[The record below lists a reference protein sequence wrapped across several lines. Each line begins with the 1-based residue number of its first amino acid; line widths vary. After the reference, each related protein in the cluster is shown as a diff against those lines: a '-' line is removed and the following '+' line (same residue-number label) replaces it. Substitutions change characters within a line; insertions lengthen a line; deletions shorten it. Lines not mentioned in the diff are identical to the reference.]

1 MKYWSLF
8 YTASPSGLLS
18 GRSGFGVRTATE
30 GTPAEILDAVQKD
43 TSLNFYS
50 FGTYQNNRWMTEPSE
65 ILAFPR
71 RYFFRRLD
79 GTGYCLFGRAVYAG
93 YDFPYYLT
101 KRPNRPGNYI
111 VNLFAFESWP
121 GRDVFS
127 LLLEDAREGELKFLP
142 EDFSPRLDNEEML
155 SLMTGTPAPIPVED
169 RPLGKTVSPIPS
181 KSIDLYFSYLEALA
195 KGLPMVVRTSVSE
208 STAVAAGFM
217 SILPDSL
224 AAKTTFEMNHQGSG
238 FAKGCAVTFINEYSI
253 SEISPLT
260 CLFVDLVSGKRNVT
274 AVETLWRS
282 SLERENEHGGVSDVL
297 TEWICSPIAAK
308 NAEKSQQLNDA
319 LFNYCRRP
327 DMFVP
332 ESLDI
337 PGFIGT
343 LASHCRAEE
352 ASPILIN
359 RIVSE
364 FFTDLN
370 SADKLDKA
378 VAAAEKISPDGLLS
392 DETLEAARGGFTSF
406 VTSSVRN
413 MAFVVNK
420 YPSGILDKYLIRGK
434 LRPLNELVLEC
445 LESDVR
451 NIRDIVLRFEPSA
464 TKRVAMF
471 VDIAKDAP
479 QFVAQCREQLDKD
492 REEASKIDYMT
503 EFQAFYENSDFAPFF
518 FGQLKS
524 YVEKESPRTIA
535 VKFSEMAQKNNG
547 FARMLFGEDR
557 IHQTLYSRFEPEA
570 KPGSAEDIKFIET
583 NVLELLPQDAPA
595 CRKWKLLRDVLAAEC
610 EGEKPMPFYSLA
622 LKLKAEEAVRKI
634 APMCFK
640 EIDVDEIPDFLGKIG
655 GMLAEE
661 EIISFAKTAKPVE
674 RRRFLVEIARMYKY
688 DYDRIITIA
697 PEFGVSDKT
706 AQRQLMKD
714 NFPSVYKAH
723 AAKEFFGKIKS
734 LFGKKESA
742 AGQSGADEKVNASE
756 KSMKKKK

>member
-30 GTPAEILDAVQKD
+30 GTPEEILDAVQKD

-111 VNLFAFESWP
+111 VNVIAFDSWP

-155 SLMTGTPAPIPVED
+155 SLMTGTPAPLPVED
-169 RPLGKTVSPIPS
+169 HPLGKIVPPVPS

-195 KGLPMVVRTSVSE
+195 KGLPMVVKTSASE

-224 AAKTTFEMNHQGSG
+224 AARTTFEMNHQGSG

-260 CLFVDLVSGKRNVT
+260 CLFVDLTAGKRDVT
-274 AVETLWRS
+274 AVEKLWRP
-282 SLERENEHGGVSDVL
+282 SLERENENGGVSDVL
-297 TEWICSPIAAK
+297 TEWICSPIVAK
-308 NAEKSQQLNDA
+308 NAEKSPQLNDA

-352 ASPILIN
+352 ASPELIN
-359 RIVSE
+359 RLVRGL
-364 FFTDLN
+364 FTEPD
-370 SADKLDKA
+370 SADKLDRA

-392 DETLEAARGGFTSF
+392 EETLEAARDGFTSF

-413 MAFVVNK
+413 LSFVVRK
-420 YPSGILDKYLIRGK
+420 YPSVILDKYLIRGK
-434 LRPLNELVLEC
+434 LRPLNGLVLEC
-445 LESDVR
+445 FESDVR
-451 NIRDIVLRFEPSA
+451 NVRDIVLRFEPSA
-464 TKRVAMF
+464 AKRAAMF
-471 VDIAKDAP
+471 VAIAKDAP
-479 QFVAQCREQLDKD
+479 QFVSQCREQLDKD

-503 EFQAFYENSDFAPFF
+503 EFQAFYENPDFAPFF

-524 YVEKESPRTIA
+524 CVETESPRTLV
-535 VKFSEMAQKNNG
+535 VKLNEMAQKNNA

-570 KPGSAEDIKFIET
+570 RPGSAEDIRLIEK

-622 LKLKAEEAVRKI
+622 LKLKAEEAVRKV
-634 APMCFK
+634 APGCFK
-640 EIDVDEIPDFLGKIG
+640 EVDADEIPDFLKKIG
-655 GMLAEE
+655 GMLTED
-661 EIISFAKTAKPVE
+661 EILSLAKTARLVG
-674 RRRFLVEIARMYKY
+674 RRRFLVEIAKVYKY
-688 DYDRIITIA
+688 DYDRIIALA
-697 PEFGVSDKT
+697 PEFGISDKDS
-706 AQRQLMKD
+706 QRRLIKD
-714 NFPSVYKAH
+714 NFPSMYKAR

-742 AGQSGADEKVNASE
+742 AGKSGADEKAKVSPE
-756 KSMKKKK
+756 SKKKKK